1 MLEVVLLI
9 VLLSFYILFI
19 AHLVIKYRHIT
30 VHEEVYDRM
39 MESEEYKKSEWYWP
53 VKKEY
58 GKTDAPD
65 FSGMAG
71 SGYVVAIMAW
81 QYVSIMVVHTIRAR
95 VWGLKTP
102 FSTYNGFQ
110 FFVLFAALILAFVLG
125 EWITMF
131 SKRPMA
137 LTHGITLFPKQ
148 RKSQACRKMTLIAL
162 VAFALLYPI
171 RIAGF
176 FNSGAFDEE
185 RVVYRAPFQAEAAEY
200 KYSES
205 ELRSEDPAVLV
216 NAHGEE
222 FVLKRSLTTEE
233 YDPIADIIIE
243 LYNNSKQQDTFI
255 NCSRSIACLFDIG

>member
-1 MLEVVLLI
+1 MPDI
-9 VLLSFYILFI
+9 VFFIILLSFYILFI
-19 AHLVIKYRHIT
+19 THLVFKYRHIST
-30 VHEEVYDRM
+30 HEEAYDRM
-39 MESEEYKKSEWYWP
+39 LESEEYKKSEWYWP

-58 GKTDAPD
+58 GKTDATD

-71 SGYVVAIMAW
+71 AGYVVAIMAW

-162 VAFALLYPI
+162 AAFVLLYPI

-176 FNSGAFDEE
+176 FNSGAYDEE
-185 RVVYRAPFQAEAAEY
+185 QVVYQAPFQTKAAAFSFSKCELHY
-200 KYSES
+200 EEEDIVLENAQGEKLI
-205 ELRSEDPAVLV
+205 LRS
-216 NAHGEE
+216 
-222 FVLKRSLTTEE
+222 SLTTDE
-233 YDPIADIIIE
+233 YAPIADVIIE
-243 LYNNSKQQDTFI
+243 LYNNSNPNQ
-255 NCSRSIACLFDIG
+255 SRVSEDGSG